1 MSGATAQITSLF
13 TNLPNLYAIYSTQ
26 VPNTIIYRTESQKLD
41 KEIQGLNLQKQE
53 LNRQEETYD
62 REFLDRRAAAPPK
75 GILYL
80 MGLRTTEDW
89 VFAYFFFSYFMF
101 FLLLLITV
109 LIYSEKKSYGSAI
122 VVGAGLIFG
131 VLSLYLLYRY
141 A

>member
-1 MSGATAQITSLF
+1 MAGPTAQITSLF
-13 TNLPNLYAIYSTQ
+13 TTLPNLYSTYSTQ
-26 VPNTIIYRTESQKLD
+26 VPNAMTYTKESRELD
-41 KEIQGLNLQKQE
+41 AKIQGLNQEKQA

-62 REFLDRRAAAPPK
+62 REFLDRQEAAPRK
-75 GILYL
+75 GIIYL

-89 VFAYFFFSYFMF
+89 VFAYFFFAYFMF

-109 LIYSEKKSYGSAI
+109 LMYSDKKSFGSAI

>member
-1 MSGATAQITSLF
+1 MSGPTAQITSLF
-13 TNLPNLYAIYSTQ
+13 TNLPNMYSTYSTQ
-26 VPNTIIYRTESQKLD
+26 VPNTITYTKDSQELD
-41 KEIQGLNLQKQE
+41 AKIQGLNLEKQE

-62 REFLDRRAAAPPK
+62 REFLDRRASAPPK

-89 VFAYFFFSYFMF
+89 VFVYFFFSYFMF

-109 LIYSEKKSYGSAI
+109 LMYSEKKSYGSAI

-131 VLSLYLLYRY
+131 LLSLYLLYRY